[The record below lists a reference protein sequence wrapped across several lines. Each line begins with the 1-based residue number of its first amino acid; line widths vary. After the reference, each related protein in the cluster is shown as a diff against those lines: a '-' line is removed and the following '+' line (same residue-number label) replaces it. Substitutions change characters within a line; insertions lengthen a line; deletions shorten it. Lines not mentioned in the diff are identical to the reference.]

1 MHSVSQGA
9 RASLAPRA
17 TSRPRV
23 DPGRVA
29 APSANACS
37 TTAAAASKIARLAE
51 RRTAYRAHRLVA
63 SAAPPRRPEE
73 TASPMADDEIYFD
86 PADFEDEDDE
96 PAVAFAL
103 DDDDDDEDDDDD
115 DSWFFVPEGANVS
128 TKEEDL
134 YVVGDDYDD
143 DESFGFAQGFTDV
156 TEQDDDEV
164 DGYRSR
170 TKKGG
175 KSNLRRRE
183 RNTPADVNGIKDGLK
198 VDANN
203 KGELTMNNKGE
214 LTTKQLKEL
223 AKKEE
228 ETEKML
234 EMGVPKAL
242 LRKLESEKR
251 AVDAFNVQK
260 QKANSR
266 RTHKRLTIVAGSLS
280 KRKLLSPSG
289 LDTRPMMGMVRG
301 AAFDMIMSLI
311 GSRSNTAFP
320 PDSRWLD
327 LFAGT
332 GAIGIEAISRGCVES
347 HFVEMD
353 PWVVNNVTR
362 KNLHSL
368 GVNKQTTVHTAKV
381 EQFLAQH
388 KNTARAAGGA
398 FDFVSFCPPYYRVS
412 YPELLLELDQSPL
425 IADHTVL
432 LVEYARSQKPEI
444 LPAIGKRLRRV
455 RDRRYGRTYVA
466 LYVCDGRE
474 LPDED
479 DEWADPVEEAT
490 KFGKAVRGGGK
501 RDDDDI

>member
-1 MHSVSQGA
+1 MHSVSQGT
-9 RASLAPRA
+9 RAGLAPRA

-23 DPGRVA
+23 EPGRVA

-37 TTAAAASKIARLAE
+37 TAAAASKIARLAE

-63 SAAPPRRPEE
+63 SAAPRRPEE

-96 PAVAFAL
+96 PAVAFAV
-103 DDDDDDEDDDDD
+103 DDDDDDDDDD

-143 DESFGFAQGFTDV
+143 DESFGFAQGFTHV
-156 TEQDDDEV
+156 AEQDDDDEV

-183 RNTPADVNGIKDGLK
+183 RNTPADVNGIK
-198 VDANN
+198 VDVNN
-203 KGELTMNNKGE
+203 KGELTA
-214 LTTKQLKEL
+214 KQLKEL

-260 QKANSR
+260 QKENSR

-280 KRKLLSPSG
+280 RRKLLSPSG

-301 AAFDMIMSLI
+301 ATFDMIMSLI

-474 LPDED
+474 LPDDD
-479 DEWADPVEEAT
+479 DERADPVEEAT

-501 RDDDDI
+501 RDEDDI

>member
-1 MHSVSQGA
+1 MTNRRSH
-9 RASLAPRA
+9 RAHGI
-17 TSRPRV
+17 V
-23 DPGRVA
+23 
-29 APSANACS
+29 ANA
-37 TTAAAASKIARLAE
+37 A
-51 RRTAYRAHRLVA
+51 
-63 SAAPPRRPEE
+63 PRRPEE

-96 PAVAFAL
+96 PVSFAL
-103 DDDDDDEDDDDD
+103 DADDDDDDDADDDDD
-115 DSWFFVPEGANVS
+115 WFFVPEGAGVS

-134 YVVGDDYDD
+134 FVVGEDYDD
-143 DESFGFAQGFTDV
+143 DDSFGFAQGFADV
-156 TEQDDDEV
+156 AEQDDDDETE
-164 DGYRSR
+164 GYRANTR
-170 TKKGG
+170 KGA
-175 KSNLRRRE
+175 KSNLRRRD
-183 RNTPADVNGIKDGLK
+183 RNTPVDIMGVKDGLK
-198 VDANN
+198 ADVNN
-203 KGELTMNNKGE
+203 KGELTS
-214 LTTKQLKEL
+214 KQLKEL

-234 EMGVPKAL
+234 QMGVPKAL

-260 QKANSR
+260 QKENSR
-266 RTHKRLTIVAGSLS
+266 RTHKRLTIVAGTLS
-280 KRKLLSPSG
+280 RRKLLSPSG

-301 AAFDMIMSLI
+301 ATFDMITSLI

-332 GAIGIEAISRGCVES
+332 GAIGIEAISRGCAES

-362 KNLHSL
+362 KNLRSL
-368 GVNKQTTVHTAKV
+368 GVVSKTTVHAASV
-381 EQFLAQH
+381 EAFLAQH
-388 KNTARAAGGA
+388 KNNARAAGGA
-398 FDFVSFCPPYYRVS
+398 FDFISFCPPYYRVS
-412 YPELLLELDQSPL
+412 YPELLMELDRSPL
-425 IADHTVL
+425 VADHTVI

-444 LPAIGKRLRRV
+444 TPAIGNRLRRV

-479 DEWADPVEEAT
+479 DEWAEPIEEAT
-490 KFGKAVRGGGK
+490 RFGKAVRGGGK
-501 RDDDDI
+501 RDEDDFD

>member
-1 MHSVSQGA
+1 M
-9 RASLAPRA
+9 
-17 TSRPRV
+17 
-23 DPGRVA
+23 
-29 APSANACS
+29 
-37 TTAAAASKIARLAE
+37 AE

-103 DDDDDDEDDDDD
+103 DDDDDDDEDDDDD

-251 AVDAFNVQK
+251 GGGRVQRPEAKGELQKDAQEAHHRRRLAVQAQ
-260 QKANSR
+260 AALALRSR
-266 RTHKRLTIVAGSLS
+266 H
-280 KRKLLSPSG
+280 
-289 LDTRPMMGMVRG
+289 
-301 AAFDMIMSLI
+301 
-311 GSRSNTAFP
+311 
-320 PDSRWLD
+320 
-327 LFAGT
+327 
-332 GAIGIEAISRGCVES
+332 
-347 HFVEMD
+347 
-353 PWVVNNVTR
+353 
-362 KNLHSL
+362 
-368 GVNKQTTVHTAKV
+368 Q
-381 EQFLAQH
+381 
-388 KNTARAAGGA
+388 
-398 FDFVSFCPPYYRVS
+398 
-412 YPELLLELDQSPL
+412 
-425 IADHTVL
+425 ADDGDGP
-432 LVEYARSQKPEI
+432 R
-444 LPAIGKRLRRV
+444 RRV
-455 RDRRYGRTYVA
+455 
-466 LYVCDGRE
+466 
-474 LPDED
+474 
-479 DEWADPVEEAT
+479 
-490 KFGKAVRGGGK
+490 
-501 RDDDDI
+501 